1 MLYGNRV
8 SVFGKWVGVVAH
20 SKRVLVR
27 VMLTMVSVMLTT
39 LRGKYSDFQ
48 SKVLFGKRVSVFGK
62 RVGVVAH
69 SKRVL
74 VSVMLTMV
82 SVGFTSYTAK

>member
-1 MLYGNRV
+1 
-8 SVFGKWVGVVAH
+8 
-20 SKRVLVR
+20 
-27 VMLTMVSVMLTT
+27 MVSVMLTT